1 MNVFAVVKYLT
12 LQGNILYF
20 LATKNLKEITPQ
32 FQAFVS
38 VAVKS
43 VMSIDSYFFKFGNLL

>member
-38 VAVKS
+38 AAVKS